1 MAITTTLPDG
11 EHQYSIRLV
20 REVTLTVKDGLV
32 TAAVTEDEHSPVFH
46 ATGASSDAE
55 SAELT
60 RAAAAAWDE
69 GVE

>member
-20 REVTLTVKDGLV
+20 REATLTVTDGVV
-32 TAAVTEDEHSPVFH
+32 TAVLTEDEHSPVFF

-55 SAELT
+55 SAEIT
-60 RAAAAAWDE
+60 RAATAAWDE